1 MLFLLKICIGIANFI
16 YFFFKLLL
24 PVKDKVVMIS
34 RQSNEVNSDFRLLGE
49 KLEEQGHQVVY
60 LCKTLDG
67 GVDSGFMTK
76 IKYGLH
82 MFKQMYHLATSK
94 VAVID
99 SYCPTVSILKQRK
112 SLTVIQ
118 IWHSIGTMKSFGY
131 NIFGKAE
138 ASDARLARAMHMH
151 RNYTFACTA
160 GEASKKYLALGFDIP
175 IEKMKLFT
183 LPRVDLLMDE
193 EYAKEKR
200 EEILRDYPVLSERP
214 NVIYAPTFRKDESGF
229 EKAFQSLV
237 EAFDFEKYNLVVK
250 LHPLSKVSLKEE
262 GDGKAG
268 NAVDVGCDVEA
279 GRAESA
285 GNAGGADNPRLIIDR
300 KYSTFDM
307 IFVGDKMISDYSCVV
322 YEAGV
327 RDMPLYFYNF
337 DMENYDDV
345 RGFDIDYR
353 TLPGYTE
360 RDPVKLV
367 EDLDKPYDM
376 EYFREFIHKYV
387 ANTKDCAAKLAAE
400 VDRYME

>member
-1 MLFLLKICIGIANFI
+1 MIILKIAIAIANFI
-16 YFFFKLLL
+16 YLFFKTL

-34 RQSNEVNSDFRLLGE
+34 RQSNEISTDFRLLGE

-60 LCKTLDG
+60 LCRTLEG
-67 GVDSGFMTK
+67 GAKSSMSTR
-76 IKYGLH
+76 ISYGLH
-82 MFKQMYHLATSK
+82 MFTQMYHLATSK

-131 NIFGKAE
+131 NIFGKEE
-138 ASDARLARAMHMH
+138 ASDAELARTMRMH

-175 IEKMKLFT
+175 IEKMRLFT
-183 LPRVDLLMDE
+183 LPRVDLLKDKSYE
-193 EYAKEKR
+193 AEIREKIYA
-200 EEILRDYPVLSERP
+200 DYPILKDKP
-214 NVIYAPTFRKDESGF
+214 NVIYAPTFRKDEKEF
-229 EKAFQSLV
+229 VKAFEALV
-237 EAFDFEKYNLVVK
+237 EAFDFDRYNLIVK
-250 LHPLSKVSLKEE
+250 LHPLSKAEVKGQE
-262 GDGKAG
+262 G
-268 NAVDVGCDVEA
+268 NA
-279 GRAESA
+279 S
-285 GNAGGADNPRLIIDR
+285 LIIDS

-307 IFVGDKMISDYSCVV
+307 LFIADKMISDYSCVV

-327 RDMPLYFYNF
+327 RDIPLYFYNF
-337 DMENYDDV
+337 DMENYEDV

-360 RDPVKLV
+360 RDPVKLA

-376 EYFREFIHKYV
+376 DYLREFIHKYV
-387 ANTKDCAAKLAAE
+387 ANTDDCALKLAQE
-400 VDRYME
+400 IDKYM